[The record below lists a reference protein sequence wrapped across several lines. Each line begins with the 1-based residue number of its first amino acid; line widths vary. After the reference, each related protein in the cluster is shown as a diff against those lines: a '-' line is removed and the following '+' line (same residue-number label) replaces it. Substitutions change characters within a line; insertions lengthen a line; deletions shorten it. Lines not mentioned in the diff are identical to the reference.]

1 MSKFEQGN
9 KTGKGRP
16 KGAKNKSTLAR
27 KEQLEQLFIKNGG
40 FDALFV
46 SINEIED
53 PKDKA
58 AVLLKVMEFF
68 MAKHKAVEHTGAEI
82 NSMAQVVFTATG
94 VKPVTSEKQM
104 EDDNK

>member
-1 MSKFEQGN
+1 M
-9 KTGKGRP
+9 
-16 KGAKNKSTLAR
+16 
-27 KEQLEQLFIKNGG
+27 
-40 FDALFV
+40 

-58 AVLLKVMEFF
+58 VILLKVMEFF
-68 MAKHKAVEHTGAEI
+68 MAKHKTVEHTGAEL
-82 NSMAQVVFTATG
+82 NTMAQIVFSKTG